1 MPRLDAD
8 TKNVPN
14 FVGGNVRQRD
24 HLNEVVDAL
33 NRHGHLLEQLDVA
46 QAARNPLQMIVG
58 NARGDRLSLVEVAN
72 ANHIADFG
80 AFHPTK
86 LTPWQPIIKGADTNA
101 DGRAKRLY
109 VDFNPLSTLWGA
121 DPAAWDDVGQKW
133 DKQVAITNFEVP
145 THDPVSVTSGT
156 DVIWLE
162 VVVGTDLALISA
174 TLKSGPR
181 WATWP
186 KSYAKTG
193 GGAGETYPTGAT
205 LYQLLVS
212 FRPARTETQFEKVD
226 VIFEDGI
233 KYAMIQHTCNDLLIG
248 ILRHEIYGSSGL
260 GDFIALLPWFKTYR
274 ST

>member
-33 NRHGHLLEQLDVA
+33 NRHGHLLEKLDVA
-46 QAARNPLQMIVG
+46 QAAQNPLQMVVG

-80 AFHPTK
+80 AFYPNK
-86 LTPWQPIIKGADTNA
+86 LTPWQPIIKGADTN
-101 DGRAKRLY
+101 DLGRATRLY
-109 VDFNPLSTLWGA
+109 VDFNPLSTLWGMA
-121 DPAAWDDVGQKW
+121 FSEWDNTGQQW
-133 DKQVAITNFEVP
+133 DKQVAITGFEVP
-145 THDPVSVTSGT
+145 THDPVSVTRGT

-162 VVVGTDLALISA
+162 VVVGAYLSLTSA
-174 TLKSGPR
+174 TLRSGPR

-193 GGAGETYPTGAT
+193 GGSGETVVSGAT
-205 LYQLLVS
+205 IYQLLVS
-212 FRPARTETQFEKVD
+212 FRPARTETQGEKVD
-226 VIFEDGI
+226 VIFEDGV
-233 KYAMIQHTCNDLLIG
+233 KYAMIQHTCNDLLVG
-248 ILRHEIYGSSGL
+248 ILRQNYGSGAI
-260 GDFIALLPWFKTYR
+260 GDFAALLPWFKTYKDA
-274 ST
+274 